1 MRGGEIKE
9 EIMNTEIQRKLEI
22 SLLTLRLGVF
32 IVMLMWTIDK
42 IVRVDHAKIV
52 FEKFY
57 LLTGFENA
65 VMYLLAGAELLLI
78 LAFLAGVKK
87 RLSYGLVFLLHGVST
102 ISSFKQYLNP
112 FEGGNLLFFAAWPM
126 LAACFTLY
134 VLRDFDRML
143 SFGKSN

>member
-1 MRGGEIKE
+1 
-9 EIMNTEIQRKLEI
+9 MNTETQRKLEL

-32 IVMLMWTIDK
+32 LVMLMWTVDK
-42 IVRVDHAKIV
+42 FVRVDHAKLV

-57 LLTGFENA
+57 LLTGFEN
-65 VMYLLAGAELLLI
+65 VIMYFLAGAELLLI
-78 LAFLAGVKK
+78 LTFLAGVKK

-102 ISSFKQYLNP
+102 VSSFRQYLNP

-134 VLRDFDRML
+134 ILRDFDRML
-143 SFGKSN
+143 SFGKN

>member
-1 MRGGEIKE
+1 
-9 EIMNTEIQRKLEI
+9 MNTEIQRKLEL

-32 IVMLMWTIDK
+32 IVMLMWTVDK
-42 IVRVDHAKIV
+42 FVRVDHAKIV

-65 VMYLLAGAELLLI
+65 IMYVLAGAELLLI
-78 LAFLAGVKK
+78 LAFLVGIKK
-87 RLSYGLVFLLHGVST
+87 RWSYGLVFLLHGVST
-102 ISSFKQYLNP
+102 VSSFKQYLNP

-134 VLRDFDRML
+134 LLRDYDRKL
-143 SFGKSN
+143 SLS

>member
-9 EIMNTEIQRKLEI
+9 EMMNTEIQRKLEI
-22 SLLTLRLGVF
+22 SLLTSRLGVF

>member
-9 EIMNTEIQRKLEI
+9 EMMNTEIQRKLEI

-32 IVMLMWTIDK
+32 IVMLMWTVDK

>member
-1 MRGGEIKE
+1 MRGEEIKE
-9 EIMNTEIQRKLEI
+9 DRMNTEIQRKLEL
-22 SLLTLRLGVF
+22 SLLSLRVGVF
-32 IVMLMWTIDK
+32 IVMLMWTVDK
-42 IVRVDHAKIV
+42 FVRVDHAKVV

-57 LLTGFENA
+57 LITGFENV
-65 VMYLLAGAELLLI
+65 VMYVLAGAELLLI
-78 LAFLAGVKK
+78 LAFLAGVQK
-87 RLSYGLVFLLHGVST
+87 RWSYGLVFLLHGVST

-112 FEGGNLLFFAAWPM
+112 FDGGNLLFFAGWPM

>member
-9 EIMNTEIQRKLEI
+9 EMMNTEIQRKLEI

-134 VLRDFDRML
+134 VLRDLDRML

>member
-1 MRGGEIKE
+1 
-9 EIMNTEIQRKLEI
+9 MNTEIQRKLEL

-32 IVMLMWTIDK
+32 IVMLMWTVDK
-42 IVRVDHAKIV
+42 FVRVDHAKIV

-65 VMYLLAGAELLLI
+65 IMYVLAGAELLLI
-78 LAFLAGVKK
+78 LAFLVGIKK
-87 RLSYGLVFLLHGVST
+87 RWSYGFVFLLHGVST
-102 ISSFKQYLNP
+102 VSSFKQYLNP

-134 VLRDFDRML
+134 LLRDYDRKL
-143 SFGKSN
+143 SLS

>member
-1 MRGGEIKE
+1 MRGEEIKE
-9 EIMNTEIQRKLEI
+9 EMMNTEIQRKLEI

-143 SFGKSN
+143 SFGKN